1 MSRSPKTPSR
11 LAWILCSVCLL
22 FYAIALLL
30 LVLSRG
36 QARPEPFAPF
46 TGSLIDLLTSGV
58 LPVIGAVIA
67 SHRPRNPIGWLLLIG
82 AFTSS
87 LASLGGE
94 WAFRVLIVDPGSLPG
109 GGPALL
115 MMQTMWIFN
124 LSALPLVVLLF
135 PDGALP
141 SPRWRVVAAFAL
153 APAAVGF
160 PLLIASTWG
169 QSTSDLLREENLG
182 VGDAI
187 IMGVI
192 VCALATI
199 GASIA
204 ALILRYVRGDSTRRR
219 QIKWL
224 MVAAIILLLD
234 GVTVSLFETD
244 ALWRQ
249 VLSSVSFYA
258 IPAAMAVAI
267 LRYRL
272 YEIDRI
278 INRALVYGVIT
289 LVLAGGYWVSV
300 LVLQSVLPVAER
312 SPLVIAASTLAI
324 VALFRPLRTRVQSF
338 IDRRFY
344 RTRYDAERTV
354 ADFGARLRQEIDL
367 DELNADLVGVVHR
380 TMHPSV
386 VSLWLRSNE
395 GSK

>member
-1 MSRSPKTPSR
+1 MSRSPKTLSR
-11 LAWILCSVCLL
+11 LAWILCGVCLL
-22 FYAIALLL
+22 LYATALLL
-30 LVLSRG
+30 LILSRG
-36 QARPEPFAPF
+36 HARPEPFAPF
-46 TGSLIDLLTSGV
+46 AGSLIDLLTSGV
-58 LPVIGAVIA
+58 LPVVGAVIA

-82 AFTSS
+82 ALTSS

-94 WAFRVLIVDPGSLPG
+94 WAFRALILDPGSLPG

-124 LSALPLVVLLF
+124 LTVLPLVMLLF
-135 PDGALP
+135 PDGTLP

-160 PLLIASTWG
+160 PLLIVSTWG

-182 VGDAI
+182 VGDLI
-187 IMGVI
+187 ILGVI
-192 VCALATI
+192 VCALVSVC
-199 GASIA
+199 ASIVS
-204 ALILRYVRGDSTRRR
+204 LILRYVRGGATRRR
-219 QIKWL
+219 QIQWL
-224 MVAAIILLLD
+224 MVAATILLLD
-234 GVTVSLFETD
+234 GITASLFETD

-249 VLSSVSFYA
+249 VLSSISFYA
-258 IPAAMAVAI
+258 IPLAMAVAI

-300 LVLQSVLPVAER
+300 LVLQSVLPVAES
-312 SPLVIAASTLAI
+312 SPLVVAASTLAI
-324 VALFRPLRTRVQSF
+324 VALFRPLRSRVQSF

-354 ADFGARLRQEIDL
+354 ATFGARLRQEIDL
-367 DELNADLVGVVHR
+367 DELNSDLVGIVHR
-380 TMHPSV
+380 TMQPTTV
-386 VSLWLRSNE
+386 TLWLRS
-395 GSK
+395 SKGAE